1 MSDSTAFNRI
11 QKMCANELDVLSLV
25 GAFFEYSEDNQ
36 LPDPEHMTKAQLNE
50 IGATVEQIFY
60 RRIVN
65 SSPEEAYQFFY
76 AIITRL
82 VLLFPLQY
90 IVRGANCREEILAEQ
105 IKLSACLED
114 PVFLKEEYK
123 DTFEYHE
130 SLEKGHDGQ
139 EE

>member
-11 QKMCANELDVLSLV
+11 QRMCANELDVLNLV
-25 GAFFEYSEDNQ
+25 GAFFEYSEGNQ
-36 LPDPEHMTKAQLNE
+36 LPDPEHLTRAQLDE
-50 IGATVEQIFY
+50 IESTVKQIFY
-60 RRIVN
+60 RRVVN

-76 AIITRL
+76 AVIARL
-82 VLLFPLQY
+82 ALLFPLQY
-90 IVRGANCREEILAEQ
+90 ILRGADCREEILAEQ

-123 DTFEYHE
+123 DTFDYHKF
-130 SLEKGHDGQ
+130 LEKGHDGQ